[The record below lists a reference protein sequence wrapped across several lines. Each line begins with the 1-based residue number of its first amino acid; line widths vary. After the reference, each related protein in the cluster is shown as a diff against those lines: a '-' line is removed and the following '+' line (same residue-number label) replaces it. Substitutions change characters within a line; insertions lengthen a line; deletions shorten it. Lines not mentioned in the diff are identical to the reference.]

1 MIVPLI
7 AVALTFAGGAWLVAA
22 ALWPPRPALADA
34 LARAYRPAVR
44 LGPSAARRGRGGA
57 LGRWA
62 LRRLRTALLIDD
74 GTRADLAIL
83 RRPPE
88 DHAASCVIAA
98 LAGAATGPL
107 VWTATAAVGVPI
119 PLVLPMWLVI
129 GGALGGWWVPRLAL
143 HSRAAAARGDARH
156 AVGAYLDVLVLLLAA
171 QEGPESAMAIAAA
184 AGTGPTF
191 EELRR
196 AVDEA
201 RLSGDPVW
209 DRLDE
214 LGARIAVAEFREIA
228 AAGSLAGESG
238 ASVRRSLT
246 AKARSLRAAGLAE
259 SEAQARRDAQSMFAP
274 LTLMG
279 LGFILFIVYP
289 LLANLAFGPPTP

>member
-7 AVALTFAGGAWLVAA
+7 GLAVLFAGGVWLVAG

-44 LGPSAARRGRGGA
+44 LDTSAAPGWAGRV
-57 LGRWA
+57 GRWA
-62 LRRLRTALLIDD
+62 LRRLRSALMIDD
-74 GTRADLAIL
+74 ATRADLEIT
-83 RRPPE
+83 RRLPE
-88 DHAASCVIAA
+88 EYAASCVIAA
-98 LAGAATGPL
+98 LVGT
-107 VWTATAAVGVPI
+107 AVGPVAWAVSAAAGLPI

-129 GGALGGWWVPRLAL
+129 AGAAAGWWVPRVSL
-143 HSRAAAARGDARH
+143 RAGAATARRDARH

-214 LGARIAVAEFREIA
+214 LGMRIGVIELREIA

-259 SEAQARRDAQSMFAP
+259 AEAQARRDSQSMFAP

-289 LLANLAFGPPTP
+289 LLADLSFGAPP